1 MRLRHDGGVSTLPD
15 AEPLITLLALHE
27 AGSESLAAE
36 VLGVGQSAVSRRI
49 ASLQRLTREPLTV
62 RTASGTKLTPAGER
76 LLPFA
81 RDARAAL
88 QGAARWLAGDA
99 AATLPLRL
107 GVDPDL
113 TPRLAGRLAALG
125 RDGAPLAVDEAWSRE
140 LVEAVRR
147 GDVDAAAVLWAP
159 AGAEPGLTTEDLPPD
174 DVVLVAA
181 AGARLLRG
189 DAPDPDVVAASPLLM
204 PPEGSEVAGRAR
216 AELRALGL
224 EPARVVT
231 LGSAAAVR
239 AGVSAGAGL
248 GLGLASAFEAEVA
261 AGWLTAAR
269 LGPGGA
275 LRPRLVVSDRLPPA
289 VADEVREA
297 LGLPR
302 RLPAPAGSE

>member
-1 MRLRHDGGVSTLPD
+1 QRSGPRVALGPLAARVPGGRAPLGGGPDAGARRSCGGEGRDAGAAPGGRESRMRLRHDGGVSTLPD

-88 QGAARWLAGDA
+88 QGAARWLAGGGA
-99 AATLPLRL
+99 APPLPLRR
-107 GVDPDL
+107 GVAPAL
-113 TPRLAGRLAALG
+113 TPRRAGRLAALG

-174 DVVLVAA
+174 DV
-181 AGARLLRG
+181 
-189 DAPDPDVVAASPLLM
+189 
-204 PPEGSEVAGRAR
+204 
-216 AELRALGL
+216 AL
-224 EPARVVT
+224 
-231 LGSAAAVR
+231 
-239 AGVSAGAGL
+239 
-248 GLGLASAFEAEVA
+248 
-261 AGWLTAAR
+261 
-269 LGPGGA
+269 
-275 LRPRLVVSDRLPPA
+275 
-289 VADEVREA
+289 
-297 LGLPR
+297 
-302 RLPAPAGSE
+302 